1 MDQHRVRSFL
11 VEKECDWFEFQMN
24 VPSSSYMG
32 GVRERQ
38 IRIGYLNV
46 ILLQFETQLDEESLH
61 TFMCETEV
69 IVNSYPL

>member
-1 MDQHRVRSFL
+1 
-11 VEKECDWFEFQMN
+11 MN

-32 GVRERQ
+32 GVWERQ
-38 IRIGYLNV
+38 III

-61 TFMCETEV
+61 TFMCETEA